1 MNIKAWSTALLILC
15 LCPAAIAQ
23 KANRYLEKPLPQGW
37 GKDASHAIP
46 GDDNL
51 FSEQIPPIDDKWW
64 KAFDDPMLDSL
75 ITVASTQNYSV
86 LSAMDRMDMAKSNL
100 RIERGS
106 FFPSISL
113 DGGWAR
119 QQSSGN
125 VNALPQS
132 ITGAYSASL
141 NASWELDVFGSIRQ
155 RVKAQRETFMA
166 SKEEYTSVMVSL
178 CAQIASAY
186 IGLRELQQ
194 ELSVVT
200 HNCHTQAAVLNI
212 TEVRYNTGLVSKL
225 DVAQAK
231 SVYFSTKASVP
242 QLESGISQYINS
254 LAILLGTY
262 PQEIRPTLERIG
274 KLPDY
279 MEPVGVGLP
288 ADLLLRRPDVRQA
301 ERLVNAQAALLGA
314 SKSDWLPQVF
324 LKGSVGYAARDLKD
338 LTRRKS
344 MTFEIA
350 PTLSWTLFSGTK
362 LVNATKQARA
372 QLDEAVH
379 NFNET
384 VLTAVQ
390 ETDNAMNNYRNSIKQ
405 IVALREVRNQGQETL
420 KLSLELYKQGLS
432 PFQNVLDALRSLLT
446 YENQLTQAEGSSL
459 LYLVSLYQALGGGY
473 KEN

>member
-1 MNIKAWSTALLILC
+1 MNIKVWSTALLILC
-15 LCPAAIAQ
+15 LCPAAMAQ

-51 FSEQIPPIDDKWW
+51 FSGQIPPIDDKWW

-166 SKEEYTSVMVSL
+166 SKEEYTSIMVSL

-212 TEVRYNTGLVSKL
+212 TEVRYKTGLVSKL
-225 DVAQAK
+225 DVSQAK
-231 SVYFSTKASVP
+231 SVYY
-242 QLESGISQYINS
+242 IQYQS
-254 LAILLGTY
+254 LHPTTGGRHQPIHHDARNLTRYLSPTY
-262 PQEIRPTLERIG
+262 PPHIGEARQTARLHGTHRHRHSCRPAASPSRHPASRTPSQRTGGNAWRIP
-274 KLPDY
+274 K
-279 MEPVGVGLP
+279 
-288 ADLLLRRPDVRQA
+288 
-301 ERLVNAQAALLGA
+301 
-314 SKSDWLPQVF
+314 
-324 LKGSVGYAARDLKD
+324 
-338 LTRRKS
+338 
-344 MTFEIA
+344 
-350 PTLSWTLFSGTK
+350 
-362 LVNATKQARA
+362 
-372 QLDEAVH
+372 
-379 NFNET
+379 
-384 VLTAVQ
+384 
-390 ETDNAMNNYRNSIKQ
+390 
-405 IVALREVRNQGQETL
+405 
-420 KLSLELYKQGLS
+420 
-432 PFQNVLDALRSLLT
+432 
-446 YENQLTQAEGSSL
+446 
-459 LYLVSLYQALGGGY
+459 
-473 KEN
+473 

>member
-15 LCPAAIAQ
+15 LCPAAMAQ

-37 GKDASHAIP
+37 GKDVSHAIP

-51 FSEQIPPIDDKWW
+51 FSGQIPPIDDKWW

-212 TEVRYNTGLVSKL
+212 TEVRYKPDWCPNWTFHKPNP
-225 DVAQAK
+225 
-231 SVYFSTKASVP
+231 YITVP
-242 QLESGISQYINS
+242 KPPSHNW
-254 LAILLGTY
+254 
-262 PQEIRPTLERIG
+262 
-274 KLPDY
+274 
-279 MEPVGVGLP
+279 
-288 ADLLLRRPDVRQA
+288 RQA
-301 ERLVNAQAALLGA
+301 STNT
-314 SKSDWLPQVF
+314 S
-324 LKGSVGYAARDLKD
+324 
-338 LTRRKS
+338 RRS
-344 MTFEIA
+344 Q
-350 PTLSWTLFSGTK
+350 SYS
-362 LVNATKQARA
+362 
-372 QLDEAVH
+372 
-379 NFNET
+379 
-384 VLTAVQ
+384 VLTPSISAPYWRSPANCP
-390 ETDNAMNNYRNSIKQ
+390 TIWNS
-405 IVALREVRNQGQETL
+405 
-420 KLSLELYKQGLS
+420 
-432 PFQNVLDALRSLLT
+432 
-446 YENQLTQAEGSSL
+446 
-459 LYLVSLYQALGGGY
+459 
-473 KEN
+473 

>member
-1 MNIKAWSTALLILC
+1 
-15 LCPAAIAQ
+15 
-23 KANRYLEKPLPQGW
+23 
-37 GKDASHAIP
+37 
-46 GDDNL
+46 
-51 FSEQIPPIDDKWW
+51 
-64 KAFDDPMLDSL
+64 MLDSL

-86 LSAMDRMDMAKSNL
+86 LSAMARMDMAKSNL

-212 TEVRYNTGLVSKL
+212 TEVRYKTGLVSKL
-225 DVAQAK
+225 DVSQAK
-231 SVYFSTKASVP
+231 SVYYSTKASIP
-242 QLESGISQYINS
+242 QLEAGINQYITT

-262 PQEIRPTLERIG
+262 PQHIRPILEKPG

-279 MEPVGVGLP
+279 GTHRHRCSCRP
-288 ADLLLRRPDVRQA
+288 AAPPPRYT
-301 ERLVNAQAALLGA
+301 A
-314 SKSDWLPQVF
+314 SRTPSQRA
-324 LKGSVGYAARDLKD
+324 GGN
-338 LTRRKS
+338 TRRISK
-344 MTFEIA
+344 
-350 PTLSWTLFSGTK
+350 
-362 LVNATKQARA
+362 
-372 QLDEAVH
+372 
-379 NFNET
+379 
-384 VLTAVQ
+384 
-390 ETDNAMNNYRNSIKQ
+390 
-405 IVALREVRNQGQETL
+405 
-420 KLSLELYKQGLS
+420 
-432 PFQNVLDALRSLLT
+432 
-446 YENQLTQAEGSSL
+446 
-459 LYLVSLYQALGGGY
+459 
-473 KEN
+473 